1 MLERDGRVA
10 DMTIMVF
17 EGAYDV
23 ASKAVLRRA
32 FKALERPAAVV
43 LDLARV
49 TYLDSTALFELL
61 LFSRGRAAAGLEPAV
76 LVALHANLQR
86 LLAISNMS
94 PLFRIVESLD
104 EAIPHDGSRALV
116 RYVSSY
122 ADESAS

>member
-23 ASKAVLRRA
+23 ASKALLRRA
-32 FKALERPAAVV
+32 FDALARPAAVV

-49 TYLDSTALFELL
+49 TYLDSTALCELL
-61 LFSRGRAAAGLEPAV
+61 LFSRGRASAGLEPAV

-86 LLAISNMS
+86 LLAITDMS
-94 PLFRIVESLD
+94 PFFRIVESLD
-104 EAIPHDGSRALV
+104 EAIPRDGSRALV